1 MVRYGGTCLDC
12 VVLCIRT
19 RIVSGTLRHR
29 NSDYFCSRSF
39 ELVECWGCHFHN
51 HYTTSERIRM
61 RMSPP
66 HKDLLCRMPWKGGH
80 ALGVSRSVFTPAGN
94 MIVSGGKDCTIKFW
108 DCLSGICVNSIQ
120 SHLGEVTSIEMSS
133 NGLLLLSGSKDNGNR
148 LWDVRMVYKLMIL

>member
-1 MVRYGGTCLDC
+1 MMMMTQLLSLELYNRGGTVVRYGGTCLDC

-66 HKDLLCRMPWKGGH
+66 HKDLLCRMLWKGGH
-80 ALGVSRSVFTPAGN
+80 ALGVYTLHFRP
-94 MIVSGGKDCTIKFW
+94 IR
-108 DCLSGICVNSIQ
+108 CLTNLC
-120 SHLGEVTSIEMSS
+120 
-133 NGLLLLSGSKDNGNR
+133 
-148 LWDVRMVYKLMIL
+148 